1 MNLVPILAG
10 SWDGFA
16 PSLALCCSIIIAF
29 LLFLTV
35 YFIYYIIIRSL
46 SKCHPFL
53 KTTVISL
60 ILLKTIKFFF
70 LYQLFMKAFY
80 KALSFPYFW
89 TIHSFYYLFYINKL
103 FINNYYFKWNK
114 EYLIFKKFYFWL
126 NKFSNFTVIIFLLST
141 HRVFL

>member
-35 YFIYYIIIRSL
+35 YFIKYIIIMSL

-53 KTTVISL
+53 KTIEISL
-60 ILLKTIKFFF
+60 NLLKTIKLFR
-70 LYQLFMKAFY
+70 LYQLFIKAFY
-80 KALSFPYFW
+80 KALSIPYF
-89 TIHSFYYLFYINKL
+89 
-103 FINNYYFKWNK
+103 
-114 EYLIFKKFYFWL
+114 
-126 NKFSNFTVIIFLLST
+126 
-141 HRVFL
+141 